1 MNRLMKFKFKRMLL
15 QEREKL
21 SKDIKHLEFKSRQDS
36 AGDLS
41 THTYHLADAG
51 TDNFDKDMNLG
62 LQGNE
67 QEILQQVDVGLA
79 KIRDGT
85 FGRCE
90 ICQGNIPIKRLN
102 VVPYARYCL
111 KCKEKIEAEKKA

>member
-1 MNRLMKFKFKRMLL
+1 
-15 QEREKL
+15 
-21 SKDIKHLEFKSRQDS
+21 
-36 AGDLS
+36 
-41 THTYHLADAG
+41 
-51 TDNFDKDMNLG
+51 
-62 LQGNE
+62 
-67 QEILQQVDVGLA
+67 VDVGLA

-90 ICQGNIPIKRLN
+90 ICQSNIPIKRLN